1 MNEIV
6 VIATLRLND
15 ESLLE
20 DWKVISD
27 KIDVDLVGQD
37 GFISRYV
44 GRREDGLIYCILK
57 WESKAKQEK
66 FMTALMARTDK
77 ESQAMM
83 EEFGRIVNV
92 EGMKREFL
100 EVL

>member
-44 GRREDGLIYCILK
+44 GRREDGLIV
-57 WESKAKQEK
+57 
-66 FMTALMARTDK
+66 F
-77 ESQAMM
+77 
-83 EEFGRIVNV
+83 
-92 EGMKREFL
+92 
-100 EVL
+100 